1 MIHIPADVFHST
13 VNTGWEPLKLI
24 AVYSPPGPEALLRAM
39 AECRVLAPGKL
50 PET

>member
-1 MIHIPADVFHST
+1 M
-13 VNTGWEPLKLI
+13 I

-39 AECRVLAPGKL
+39 PECRVIAAGEL